1 MIYLFEVI
9 DKTGRKIRLPTERWK
24 HIVQEHPY
32 IQNIEEIRETVIN
45 PLKITLSKYDPD
57 HVRYY
62 YRFVKNSKRY
72 LLVAVRYLNGDG
84 FIITAFFR
92 RNIQ

>member
-9 DKTGRKIRLPTERWK
+9 DKTGRKIRLPVERWK

-32 IQNIEEIRETVIN
+32 LQDVEEIKETVIN
-45 PLKITLSKYDPD
+45 PIKITLSKYDPE
-57 HVRYY
+57 HVRYL
-62 YRFVKNSKRY
+62 YRFNKNLKKY
-72 LLVAVRYLNGDG
+72 LMVAIKYLNGDG

-92 RNIQ
+92 RTIQ

>member
-1 MIYLFEVI
+1 MTYLFEVI
-9 DKTGRKIRLPTERWK
+9 DRTGRKIRLPTERWK
-24 HIVQEHPY
+24 HIVQEHPRL
-32 IQNIEEIRETVIN
+32 QNIEEIKEAVMN
-45 PLKITLSKYDPD
+45 PLKITLSKYNPEQ
-57 HVRYY
+57 VRYY
-62 YRFVKNSKRY
+62 YRFDKNQKRY